1 VIPTTPLRLA
11 TALALAAFGLA
22 ACTTTPPATPSA
34 SSASAASASPPGTVT
49 PAGTPR
55 PTSTLDA
62 DQTAALDVVQR
73 YSNVLAKVRA
83 DPAKY
88 DQYRMIDLLKPLA
101 FDDMIQAN
109 LNGMRTWRN
118 NGWHA
123 EGSIVT
129 VSTNAGAATKI
140 ANGSTRVEVT
150 VCRDQRGLKV
160 LDKKGNKVTAKAA
173 QFPDFLKNTYDMRKP
188 DSKTFRLWE
197 LAGEAVEDC
206 AS

>member
-109 LNGMRTWRN
+109 LNGVRPWRDK
-118 NGWHA
+118 GWR
-123 EGSIVT
+123 ETGSPLTVSQTASQLSRSDAVATVT
-129 VSTNAGAATKI
+129 V
-140 ANGSTRVEVT
+140 E
-150 VCRDQRGLKV
+150 VCRDQRGV
-160 LDKKGNKVTAKAA
+160 VVVNKNGKPVSDAN
-173 QFPDFLKNTYDMRKP
+173 QEPDFVRRTYEVRRSEKEDFKVYQ
-188 DSKTFRLWE
+188 SG
-197 LAGEAVEDC
+197 GEEVSTCEA
-206 AS
+206 